1 MPPPV
6 SIHAPRARGDRS
18 VDDLLRNRPFQFTP
32 LVRGATRPSLFSLRS
47 GIVSIHAPRARGDDS
62 VSSFEGCEVVSIH
75 APRARGDVPHATF
88 ARAET
93 FQFTPLVRGATFRPA
108 AYARTIVFQ
117 FTPLV
122 RGATDLRTSVIS
134 CDRFNSRPS
143 CEGRPCPPRT
153 LPRLIVSIHAP
164 RARGDGHEFS
174 ASHHF
179 VVSIHAPRARGDRT
193 ARHVFRPTAFQFTPL
208 VRGATSDGE
217 ITAGSERF
225 NSRPS
230 CEGRLC
236 WLNFTGFLYCFNS
249 RPSCEGRRR

>member
-230 CEGRLC
+230 CEGRLIYVLFVC
-236 WLNFTGFLYCFNS
+236 A
-249 RPSCEGRRR
+249 